1 MTFCVGMLT
10 WLHTEQKRFTEDEQ
24 HSGLNEK
31 YFLEATQSFL
41 KGIHFVVQCGAV
53 KQKRKQ
59 KTLQRN
65 DQTPFDRLKNY
76 SNHCTG
82 KLVNTLNN
90 THSKAKKRTK
100 DDFRNT
106 KKQHPNFHLHNFHSS
121 FVKFRIV
128 ATFANAP
135 VGFDVREL

>member
-1 MTFCVGMLT
+1 MNDFLCGDVNLASY
-10 WLHTEQKRFTEDEQ
+10 WTEKIYGGRTAQWPQWKIFPWSDSKFSEG
-24 HSGLNEK
+24 HS
-31 YFLEATQSFL
+31 FR
-41 KGIHFVVQCGAV
+41 GAV
-53 KQKRKQ
+53 KQKRKK

-90 THSKAKKRTK
+90 NHSKEQKRTK

-106 KKQHPNFHLHNFHSS
+106 EKQHPNFHLHYFHFA

-128 ATFANAP
+128 ATFADAA
-135 VGFDVREL
+135 VAFDVREL

>member
-1 MTFCVGMLT
+1 MLT

-24 HSGLNEK
+24 YSGLNEK

-41 KGIHFVVQCGAV
+41 KGIHFVVQSNRNE
-53 KQKRKQ
+53 RK
-59 KTLQRN
+59 KLCSES

-90 THSKAKKRTK
+90 THSKAQKRTR
-100 DDFRNT
+100 DGFRNT
-106 KKQHPNFHLHNFHSS
+106 KKQHLNFHLHNFHSS

-128 ATFANAP
+128 ATFADTP
-135 VGFDVREL
+135 VRFDVREL

>member
-1 MTFCVGMLT
+1 MKNISLKRLKVFWRAFISRCSQ
-10 WLHTEQKRFTEDEQ
+10 TE
-24 HSGLNEK
+24 
-31 YFLEATQSFL
+31 
-41 KGIHFVVQCGAV
+41 
-53 KQKRKQ
+53 RKK